1 MNQNEDHIA
10 EYLLLQYLLGNLDK
24 DERQRVDAWIE
35 ESESNRKV
43 LDRLEALWLETGR
56 LSPPP
61 VAVDSQAAWEKI
73 SGRIDLEEKEQ
84 TVNAPGRIVL
94 LPLFR
99 WITGA
104 AAVIVL
110 SLGTWWLV
118 NFLNRPG
125 MIDLTA
131 QNDVVRDTLGDGSII
146 ALNANSTLRYPERF
160 EEPVRKVHL
169 SGEAFFEV
177 TPDRSHPFVVDAGFA
192 QIRVVGTAFN
202 IKAIPESPIIVSV
215 SEGTVLLFRVD
226 QSSGD
231 TISLLIGAGQCGI
244 MEPGDGKP
252 YLETKED
259 PSGLFWLN
267 RSMIFHDTPLSL
279 VFEEISK
286 RYPVTITADN
296 PAILNCRLTTTF
308 LDAPVELMM
317 KVISES
323 FNLQVRQ
330 ENQTYLFIGNGCSK

>member
-10 EYLLLQYLLGNLDK
+10 EYLLLQYLLGNLDEA
-24 DERQRVDAWIE
+24 ERQRVDAWLE
-35 ESESNRKV
+35 ESGSNRKV

-61 VAVDSQAAWEKI
+61 VAVDSQAAWKKI
-73 SGRIDLEEKEQ
+73 SGRIDLEEKVQ
-84 TVNAPGRIVL
+84 PVNAPGRMIS

-99 WITGA
+99 WITGV

-110 SLGTWWLV
+110 SFGTWWLF
-118 NFLNRPG
+118 NFLNRPE

-131 QNDVVRDTLGDGSII
+131 HKDVVRDTLSDGSII
-146 ALNANSTLRYPERF
+146 ALNANSTLRFPERF
-160 EEPVRKVHL
+160 EKPVREVHL
-169 SGEAFFEV
+169 SGEAFFKV
-177 TPDRSHPFVVDAGFA
+177 TPDRSHPFVIDAGFA

-202 IKAIPESPIIVSV
+202 VKAIPESPVIVSV
-215 SEGTVLLFRVD
+215 SEGIVLLFRVD

-231 TISLLIGAGQCGI
+231 TISQLIGAGQCGI
-244 MEPGDGKP
+244 MESGDGKP
-252 YLETKED
+252 YIETKKD

-267 RSMIFHDTPLSL
+267 RSMVFHDTPLSL
-279 VFEEISK
+279 VFEEIS
-286 RYPVTITADN
+286 RHYPVTITAEN
-296 PAILNCRLTTTF
+296 PAILNCRLTTIF
-308 LDAPVELMM
+308 LDAPVELIL